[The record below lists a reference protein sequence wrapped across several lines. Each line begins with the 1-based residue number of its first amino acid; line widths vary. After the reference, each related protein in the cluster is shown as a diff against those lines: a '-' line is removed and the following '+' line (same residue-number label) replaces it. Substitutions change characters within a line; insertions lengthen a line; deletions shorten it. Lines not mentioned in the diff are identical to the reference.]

1 MLSFYKVKSLI
12 RQVCGGS
19 KGDDE
24 SHTLDMKAKFFELT
38 LNIMMRMIAG
48 KRYYEESVEGLEET
62 KRFKEIVMETF
73 ELSGSTNMGDFLPI
87 FKWVGLSGLEKRLVT
102 LQGKRDKFMQDLIEE
117 LRRTRDS
124 SDFEGRTKTMT
135 DVLLSLQ
142 EAEPEYYTDE
152 IIRGMMLVIFSHFL
166 SVKSET
172 ILYWMMKI

>member
-1 MLSFYKVKSLI
+1 MLYFYKVKSLI

-48 KRYYEESVEGLEET
+48 KRYYEESVEELEET
-62 KRFKEIVMETF
+62 KKFKEIVMETF
-73 ELSGSTNMGDFLPI
+73 ELSGSINIGDL
-87 FKWVGLSGLEKRLVT
+87 RLVI
-102 LQGKRDKFMQDLIEE
+102 LQGRRDKFMQDLIEE

-142 EAEPEYYTDE
+142 EAEPESYTDE
-152 IIRGMMLVIFSHFL
+152 IIRGLMLVSFSHFL

>member
-1 MLSFYKVKSLI
+1 
-12 RQVCGGS
+12 
-19 KGDDE
+19 
-24 SHTLDMKAKFFELT
+24 MKRVWK
-38 LNIMMRMIAG
+38 NW
-48 KRYYEESVEGLEET
+48 K
-62 KRFKEIVMETF
+62 KQKKFKEIVMETF
-73 ELSGSTNMGDFLPI
+73 ELSGSTNIGDFLPI
-87 FKWVGLSGLEKRLVT
+87 FKWVGLSGLEKRLVI

-142 EAEPEYYTDE
+142 EAEPESYTDE
-152 IIRGMMLVIFSHFL
+152 IIRGMMLVSFSHFL